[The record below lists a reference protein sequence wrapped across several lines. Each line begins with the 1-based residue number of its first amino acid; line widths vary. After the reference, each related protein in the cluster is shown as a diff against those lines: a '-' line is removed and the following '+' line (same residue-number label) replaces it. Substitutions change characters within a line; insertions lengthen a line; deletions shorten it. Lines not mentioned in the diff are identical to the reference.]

1 MFNTDELV
9 IEKIQS
15 YELWA
20 EVPRYE
26 RLDVVHCVLCLIP
39 NRYDSIRKYLKRRK
53 GHNKRYKEF
62 WSNAD
67 KVIFNND
74 RSMYRV
80 AIVTKLA
87 DE

>member
-1 MFNTDELV
+1 MFNTDKLI

-20 EVPRYE
+20 DVPHYE
-26 RLDVVHCVLCLIP
+26 RLDVIHCVLCLILNP
-39 NRYDSIRKYLKRRK
+39 YDSIREYLKRRK
-53 GHNKRYKEF
+53 EHNKRYKEF
-62 WSNAD
+62 WSNAN

-80 AIVTKLA
+80 AIMTKLV

>member
-15 YELWA
+15 YELWTD
-20 EVPRYE
+20 VPSSE

-39 NRYDSIRKYLKRRK
+39 NPYDSIREYLKRRK
-53 GHNKRYKEF
+53 EHNKKYKEF

-74 RSMYRV
+74 RSMYRA
-80 AIVTKLA
+80 AIMTKLA